1 MEGENQFIVYIMLSL
16 WKNLPLD
23 VAYHILTYA
32 SNYLVRN
39 GQLILIRKMNDK
51 KDPRY
56 RNISEMFGEREM
68 IMNDHIFNYDREQ
81 TTLVLPIGRDKE
93 YIVYVYEVEV
103 YDRETRETYTEYVR
117 ELRLHQIH
125 RNQFR
130 NQLLVYEY

>member
-1 MEGENQFIVYIMLSL
+1 MLSL

-23 VAYHILTYA
+23 VVYHILTYE

-56 RNISEMFGEREM
+56 RNISDMFREREM
-68 IMNDHIFNYDREQ
+68 IMNDHIFNYDYDVES

-117 ELRLHQIH
+117 ELRLHHIH

-130 NQLLVYEY
+130 NQLLLYEY